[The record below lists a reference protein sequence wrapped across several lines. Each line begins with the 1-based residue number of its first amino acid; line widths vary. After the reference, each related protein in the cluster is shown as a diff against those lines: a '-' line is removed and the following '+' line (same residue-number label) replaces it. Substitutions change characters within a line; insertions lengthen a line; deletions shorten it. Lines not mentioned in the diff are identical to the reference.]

1 MPCYATLSMASL
13 GEEEVVMKLKTYIY
27 TLFMSLGISDE
38 RCCWSGSVSSIH
50 RVVSVCCTRGVKIEI
65 MWWCVSRLAS

>member
-38 RCCWSGSVSSIH
+38 RCCRSGSVSFHPSCCE
-50 RVVSVCCTRGVKIEI
+50 RVLYMGSEDRNHVVVCK
-65 MWWCVSRLAS
+65 